1 MKIINKSHP
10 ATKLFSAIPA
20 GSVFTLPGY
29 PNLHYLKTSPI
40 PCVDDDGVTYSV
52 NAIDLY
58 GEYGGYYFDRDE
70 EIIPYDAELT
80 IL

>member
-1 MKIINKSHP
+1 MTIINKSHP
-10 ATKLFSAIPA
+10 ATKPFSAIPA
-20 GSVFTLPGY
+20 GLVFTLPGY
-29 PNLHYLKTSPI
+29 PDLLYLKISPI
-40 PCVDDDGVTYSV
+40 PCADGDGVAYSV